1 MPRRKPFSAKQKKE
15 QMKDK
20 RAVKR
25 GELDP
30 SDVRVPS
37 HPSRAAR
44 PGNSIGVMST
54 RRANP
59 NDPSHLVA
67 TRLQSK
73 FTALT
78 PAYLE
83 RTRDLSHSIPLPR
96 PLQTSHAIFP
106 VEWMERDEGRLTCP
120 TRPKFRYGQTKK
132 EVERNEEGMFA
143 RWVAGTRGFVEEWV
157 EGGEDEKR
165 EEGEEAEVDPAGVE
179 EVEDE
184 GDGEKVWERLRSPTW
199 FETNL
204 EVWRQL

>member
-1 MPRRKPFSAKQKKE
+1 
-15 QMKDK
+15 MKDK

-37 HPSRAAR
+37 HPTRANR
-44 PGNSIGVMST
+44 PGNSIGTTTT
-54 RRANP
+54 RRA
-59 NDPSHLVA
+59 DPSNPSNLII
-67 TRLQSK
+67 TKLQSK

-78 PAYLE
+78 PAYLD
-83 RTRDLSHSIPLPR
+83 RTRDLAHTVSLPR
-96 PLQTSHAIFP
+96 PLQVGNAIFP

-120 TRPKFRYGQTKK
+120 SRPKFRYGQTKK

-143 RWVAGTRGFVEEWV
+143 RWVSGTRSFVEVWV
-157 EGGEDEKR
+157 EDRSQE
-165 EEGEEAEVDPAGVE
+165 EEGQIEEEMADREEAEE
-179 EVEDE
+179 EEE
-184 GDGEKVWERLRSPTW
+184 GDGEKAWGQLRSPTW